1 MHRAQ
6 SAVLSPAPQTSIL
19 HPALMNH
26 PSSPSQLGR
35 PDSSHVAQMGELQ
48 NHENSLAVLLVTSSP
63 AKDSTDRL
71 LAPGFNPRET
81 KNMPAAE
88 KVNSWLEC
96 VPWAELGDGL
106 WVLGCY
112 PGTASSVSDS
122 EQVNSLEGNDQDD
135 LLERQSR
142 QITRYV
148 MKEYH
153 NNGEDYSGILEGM
166 RSGSSLCEPQSEE
179 GFSFH

>member
-1 MHRAQ
+1 MHRAR

-19 HPALMNH
+19 HPARMNH

-35 PDSSHVAQMGELQ
+35 PASSHVAQREDFQ
-48 NHENSLAVLLVTSSP
+48 NHENSSAALLVTSSP
-63 AKDSTDRL
+63 TKDSTHRL

-88 KVNSWLEC
+88 KVNSWLDC

-112 PGTASSVSDS
+112 PGTASVVSDS
-122 EQVNSLEGNDQDD
+122 EHVHSVEGNDQDD

-148 MKEYH
+148 MKEYQ
-153 NNGEDYSGILEGM
+153 NNGEDYSGILDGM
-166 RSGSSLCEPQSEE
+166 RSGSSLCEPLYEE
-179 GFSFH
+179 GFSFQ